1 MLSSRTLLVLG
12 LVPLLATAQLSSPV
26 GPTTSYS
33 MKANHKICNVL
44 NYGAVADNSTDVGTA
59 ISSAWDDC
67 KTGGVVYIPSGDYA
81 LATWVDLTGGSSCAI
96 VIDGIIYRTGKDGGN
111 MIYIEHTSDF
121 ELFSTTSQGAFQGF
135 GYEFHAGGDISGP
148 RILRLYDVADFS
160 VHDLALVD
168 SPSFHFSMDTCENGE
183 VYNMIVRG
191 GNEGGLDGIDVWST
205 NIWIHDIEVTNKDE
219 CVTVKAT
226 SQSPARNIL
235 VESIYCNWSGGCA
248 MGSLATGTNISDITY
263 RNIYTW
269 SSNQMY
275 MIKSNGG
282 DGNVDNVVLENF
294 IGHGNAYSLDIDQY
308 WSSQS
313 TSSGDGVQLNNI
325 TIRNWK
331 GTAADGAKR
340 GPIKVACAE
349 GAPCTD
355 ITIEDFAIW
364 TEEGD
369 YEWYSCESAY
379 GEGAC
384 LESGSDYTSYTTTV
398 TVTAAPSGYPAARM
412 QSDLARAFGTNAPV
426 PIPPIPT
433 SFYPGLKP
441 SSALAGARA
450 ISAWK
455 SP

>member
-96 VIDGIIYRTGKDGGN
+96 VIDGIIYRTGKDGG
-111 MIYIEHTSDF
+111 
-121 ELFSTTSQGAFQGF
+121 AFQGF

-191 GNEGGLDGIDVWST
+191 GNEEDLT
-205 NIWIHDIEVTNKDE
+205 IEVTNKDE
-219 CVTVKAT
+219 QLTA

-384 LESGSDYTSYTTTV
+384 
-398 TVTAAPSGYPAARM
+398 P
-412 QSDLARAFGTNAPV
+412 
-426 PIPPIPT
+426 
-433 SFYPGLKP
+433 
-441 SSALAGARA
+441 
-450 ISAWK
+450 
-455 SP
+455 